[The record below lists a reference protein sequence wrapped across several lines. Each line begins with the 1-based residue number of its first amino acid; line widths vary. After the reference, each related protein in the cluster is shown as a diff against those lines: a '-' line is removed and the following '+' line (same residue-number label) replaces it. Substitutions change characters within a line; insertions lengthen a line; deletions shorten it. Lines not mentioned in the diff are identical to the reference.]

1 MQHKGTI
8 RWDATRSATGMRVGY
23 ADFADKLDVAE
34 LDAVLRGDTAL
45 KQLPRSKN

>member
-1 MQHKGTI
+1 MGRDPVRH
-8 RWDATRSATGMRVGY
+8 RPRVGY